1 LRINTAFFPVRIS
14 RSQVGASIAITPKYA
29 KSVGNQPVKVKQENI
44 TKGMTKLPTKAII
57 SKTIGYRFSYCGS
70 TEFVM
75 PMYQKLQNFNDRI
88 KHQTYLA

>member
-1 LRINTAFFPVRIS
+1 MAVDIS
-14 RSQVGASIAITPKYA
+14 GGVGGAGDVEA
-29 KSVGNQPVKVKQENI
+29 
-44 TKGMTKLPTKAII
+44 I
-57 SKTIGYRFSYCGS
+57 SKRSASRCAVPILFPTTQKVIEMGS